1 MKILINWLIS
11 ALVIFSAA
19 YFLDGV
25 KVDNFTTALVVAIVL
40 GIINAI
46 VKPFLI
52 LLTLPINFL
61 TLGLFT
67 LVINAALIMLTT
79 YIVPGFSVVNF
90 WWAILFGVILSLIN
104 SFLHKISK

>member
-11 ALVIFSAA
+11 ALAIFSAA
-19 YFLDGV
+19 YLLEGV
-25 KVDNFTTALVVAIVL
+25 KVENFTTALVVAVVL

-52 LLTLPINFL
+52 LLTLPINML

-79 YIVPGFSVVNF
+79 YIVPGFTVASF
-90 WWAILFGVILSLIN
+90 WWALIFGVILSLIN
-104 SFLHKISK
+104 SFLHKISR